1 MKHLTLALA
10 APALLLAGAV
20 HAQFVKGNEAVVGGR
35 VATPPV
41 PPSIGK
47 VCAADASCFAGSWR
61 MVETDKGLVE
71 CTEPYARPGS
81 CRKSTYGAQKLPR
94 VWVIKKGPS
103 WFQCQY
109 PDINSKCAEMTARPP
124 TNLPTDAV
132 Q

>member
-1 MKHLTLALA
+1 MKRLTLALA
-10 APALLLAGAV
+10 APALLLAGGV

-41 PPSIGK
+41 PPSVGK

-109 PDINSKCAEMTARPP
+109 PDISSKCAEMTARPP
-124 TNLPTDAV
+124 ANLPTDAV